1 MQRTQQRSGVEQ
13 PVSHAIVVFPAFDA
27 AASKAIE
34 DIRRSYDP
42 LAWRIAAHIEIM
54 APTRRPTAL
63 LRQHITSLTAHQS
76 AFSITLRRAVAVL
89 TPAPNVAEVW
99 LLPEWGSTELLAMHE
114 HLRQDTGEH
123 RLLEPRDYPHL
134 TIASH
139 PDVARCNALATEINS
154 NGLNVSCLVTDV
166 ALVAL
171 RQHWVDRIAS
181 FSLVAPTQP
190 HELHDPD
197 DFTPV
202 CAPCRKL
209 EPVADSARFA
219 LQCAL

>member
-1 MQRTQQRSGVEQ
+1 M
-13 PVSHAIVVFPAFDA
+13 SHAIVVFPEFDV

-42 LAWRIAAHIEIM
+42 LAWRIAAHLEIM

-63 LRQHITSLTAHQS
+63 LRQRIASLTAHHS
-76 AFSITLRRAVAVL
+76 AFSITLRRAVAVV

-123 RLLEPRDYPHL
+123 RLLEPRYYPHL

-139 PDVARCNALATEINS
+139 PDVARCNALAAEINT
-154 NGLNVSCLVTDV
+154 NGLDVSCMVTEV
-166 ALVAL
+166 TLVAL

-181 FSLVAPTQP
+181 YALVAPTQP
-190 HELHDPD
+190 HDLHDLID
-197 DFTPV
+197 LTPV
-202 CAPCRKL
+202 CAPAL
-209 EPVADSARFA
+209 ESLR
-219 LQCAL
+219 Q